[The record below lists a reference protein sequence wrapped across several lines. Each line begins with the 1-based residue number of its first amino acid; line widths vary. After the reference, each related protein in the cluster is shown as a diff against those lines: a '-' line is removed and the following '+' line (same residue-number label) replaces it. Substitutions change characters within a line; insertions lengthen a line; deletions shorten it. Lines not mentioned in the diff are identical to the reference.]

1 MYKKRKQKLKINVHE
16 NLIFMFRCSVID
28 QLDQQLSYASK
39 YIDGCCQD
47 RIDAFV
53 AVGKLIHLIDAV
65 HRINQH
71 VFFSL
76 RGVQFIDFVNV
87 VIPHDEKNLGA
98 FAQCC

>member
-1 MYKKRKQKLKINVHE
+1 MRKFNIY
-16 NLIFMFRCSVID
+16 IYMFRCSVID

-39 YIDGCCQD
+39 SIDGCCQD

-76 RGVQFIDFVNV
+76 RDVQFIDFVNV
-87 VIPHDEKNLGA
+87 
-98 FAQCC
+98 